1 MSSLTDLSLLSGVLP
16 AVVLGAGALGGLWLL
31 AGTTRKNLIAICIA
45 TALTALLTG
54 TIFLFVERVWRPFAD
69 PVDVSIYVALG
80 LAALAVLLVIPRIVL
95 ARRKIRVAGA
105 SSAAAIAVVL
115 AACMHINSVFA
126 AEPTVGAAFG
136 VDSADHIELGV
147 VPYRD
152 IVTGGSLTA
161 WRPPTELPEGGKIA
175 HAPIAG
181 ATSGFDARD
190 ALIYLPPAYFAD
202 PLPLLP
208 VLVLL
213 AGQPGSPQDWLD
225 GGQLGQ
231 TIDDF
236 ARNHF
241 GLAPVVV
248 VADGTGSE
256 LANPLCMNSILGNA
270 ADYLAIDVPHWIQ
283 ANLQVNPDPRAWAI
297 GGLSYGGTCA
307 LQLATNY
314 PQIYPTFLNLSG
326 QIEPTLGDR
335 QQTVNAAFRGD
346 YAAFTAVNPIDV
358 MRRQRFSES
367 AGAFVVGAD
376 DEHYRSQTEAMY
388 QAAKAAGMDVH
399 IQIVPGGHSF
409 KVWSEGLR
417 AQLGW
422 LGTRLGL
429 TS

>member
-1 MSSLTDLSLLSGVLP
+1 LWSLTNLSLLSGVLP
-16 AVVLGAGALGGLWLL
+16 AVALAAGAVGGLWLL
-31 AGTTRKNLIAICIA
+31 AGTTRKNLIAICIV
-45 TALTALLTG
+45 TALTAILAG
-54 TIFLFVERVWRPFAD
+54 AVFLSVERIWRPFAD

-80 LAALAVLLVIPRIVL
+80 VAVLAVLLVIPRIVF
-95 ARRKIRVAGA
+95 ARRKLRVAVA
-105 SSAAAIAVVL
+105 SFAAAIAIVL
-115 AACMHINSVFA
+115 AAGMHINSVFA
-126 AEPTVGAAFG
+126 AEPTVGAAIG
-136 VDSADHIELGV
+136 VDNADHIELGG
-147 VPYRD
+147 VPYRN
-152 IVTGGSLTA
+152 IVAGGPLTA
-161 WRPPTELPEGGKIA
+161 WRPPTELPEGGKVA
-175 HAPIAG
+175 HAPIVG
-181 ATSGFDARD
+181 VTSGFDARD

-208 VLVLL
+208 VLILL

-231 TIDDF
+231 TVDDY
-236 ARNHF
+236 ARNHY

-270 ADYLAIDVPHWIQ
+270 ADYLAIDVPQWIQ
-283 ANLQVNPDPRAWAI
+283 TNLQVKTDPRAWAI

-346 YAAFTAVNPIDV
+346 DAAFTAVNPIDV
-358 MRRQRFSES
+358 MRRQQFSES

-376 DEHYRSQTEAMY
+376 DEHYRSQTESMY
-388 QAAKAAGMDVH
+388 QAAKAAGMDVRF
-399 IQIVPGGHSF
+399 QIVPGGHSF

-417 AQLGW
+417 TQLGW

-429 TS
+429 TN